1 MGVTIK
7 EVAREAGVSI
17 ATVSRVINDSGPVG
31 DDTREKILDV
41 ARRLRYTPHGAA
53 RSLITS
59 KTNTLGVM
67 LPDLYGEFFSE
78 VIRGIDQAAREFG
91 YHVLLSSSHNDTDE
105 IEAAMKAMRGRVD
118 GLIVMYPDINARI
131 LKSSL
136 SETMPLV
143 LLNCDIEG
151 DAFVSINIDNY
162 SGAYAMVRHLIDGG
176 HRRIAIIKGSSRNF
190 DAAERL
196 RGYRAA
202 VREGEEGHNGD
213 GERCDEMEFTG
224 DFTEAAG
231 FSAAEAILELDPRP
245 TAIFA
250 ANDSMAI
257 GALSAVRRQK
267 LRVPDDV
274 AIAGFDDIPMAGYI
288 NPPLTS
294 VHVPIYDLGVRAI
307 TRLIDAVSG
316 ECDDGAKKEL
326 LPTTLVI
333 RESCGGRNAAT
344 SDSQ

>member
-17 ATVSRVINDSGPVG
+17 ATVSRVLNDSGPVN
-31 DDTREKILDV
+31 DETREKILDV
-41 ARRLRYTPHGAA
+41 ARRLRYTPHGGA

-59 KTNTLGVM
+59 KTNTLGVL

-78 VIRGIDQAAREFG
+78 VIRGIDQAARAAG
-91 YHVLLSSSHNDTDE
+91 YHVLLSSSHNNVDE
-105 IEAAMKAMRGRVD
+105 IGMAMKAMRGRVD
-118 GLIVMYPDINARI
+118 GVIVMYPDVDAR
-131 LKSSL
+131 LLQANL
-136 SETMPLV
+136 SDSMPIV
-143 LLNCDIEG
+143 LLNCELQG
-151 DAFVSINIDNY
+151 NGYRSINIDNFG
-162 SGAYAMVRHLIDGG
+162 GAFQMVMHLITGG
-176 HRRIAIIKGSSRNF
+176 HQRIAMIKGAENNF

-202 VREGEEGHNGD
+202 MAEAGAEAVEVG
-213 GERCDEMEFTG
+213 G
-224 DFTEAAG
+224 DFTEASG
-231 FSAAEAILELDPRP
+231 FSAAEALLERDPRP

-257 GALSAVRRQK
+257 GALSAVRQRG
-267 LRVPDDV
+267 LRVPEDV

-294 VHVPIYDLGVRAI
+294 IHVPINELGGRAI
-307 TRLIDAVSG
+307 ARLIRAVAGEARSG
-316 ECDDGAKKEL
+316 DDREL

-333 RESCGGRNAAT
+333 RESCGCART
-344 SDSQ
+344 VPST

>member
-1 MGVTIK
+1 MGITIK

-17 ATVSRVINDSGPVG
+17 ATVSRVFNESGPVN

-41 ARRLRYTPHGAA
+41 ARRLRYTPHGGA

-59 KTNTLGVM
+59 KTNTLGVL

-78 VIRGIDQAAREFG
+78 VIRGIDHAARQAG
-91 YHVLLSSSHNDTDE
+91 YHVLLSSSHNDVDE
-105 IEAAMKAMRGRVD
+105 IEVAMKAMRGRVD
-118 GLIVMYPDINARI
+118 GVIVMYPDVNAR
-131 LKSSL
+131 LLERNL
-136 SETMPLV
+136 SDSMPVV
-143 LLNCDIEG
+143 LLNCELQGEG
-151 DAFVSINIDNY
+151 YLSINIDNY
-162 SGAYAMVRHLIDGG
+162 GGAFKMVEHLTAAG
-176 HRRIAIIKGSSRNF
+176 HRRIAMIKGAENNF

-202 VREGEEGHNGD
+202 MAENGAEALEID
-213 GERCDEMEFTG
+213 G
-224 DFTEAAG
+224 DFTEASG
-231 FSAAEAILELDPRP
+231 FSAAETLLGRDPRP

-257 GALSAVRRQK
+257 GALSAVRQCG
-267 LRVPDDV
+267 LRVPRDV

-294 VHVPIYDLGVRAI
+294 VHVPINELGGRAI
-307 TRLIDAVSG
+307 ARLIEAVTGKTGRDENG
-316 ECDDGAKKEL
+316 EM

-333 RESCGGRNAAT
+333 RESCGSGREG
-344 SDSQ
+344 SDQPT